1 MIRQEEKGKCGEVAL
16 RNLASDL
23 GYKKEALAYFKE
35 PCSDFLS
42 LAREGKELG
51 IRLKPFYIEDFK
63 KVSKARWKGII
74 RKKTNGSFHF
84 VYVRKGLLFSIYDGA
99 KGKREIITKKKYQKE
114 YTDELLLCLSK
125 RKREK
130 GFLSFKNRIGFYLF
144 PLFQSLT
151 LFLSFFL
158 LRKEALLALASL
170 LLFLIFRLLED
181 LNVIASERKLSLGME
196 ERYLE
201 LTNGKDLPSFERW
214 KQKFLLE
221 QRRKGELGGLLL
233 LLPLSLFL
241 YDREGIIILSG
252 TFVLALLL
260 SCLFRELRR
269 RRLTEVSLREKTL
282 EEKGFEKDEFFLLNK
297 EKGSYLHCCYLER
310 MLLLLFVFTV
320 SFVFALNKEEKIVS
334 FISYLVFPS
343 YLGLLI
349 QKEGIKR
356 ESELTSEELFLHL
369 GKERNAIL
377 TKEVKINKEKSDL

>member
-42 LAREGKELG
+42 LAKEGKELG
-51 IRLKPFYIEDFK
+51 IKLKPFYIEDFK

-84 VYVRKGLLFSIYDGA
+84 VYVRKGLLFSVFDGA
-99 KGKREIITKKKYQKE
+99 KGKREIITKKKYQRE

-125 RKREK
+125 RKREE
-130 GFLSFKNRIGFYLF
+130 GFLPFKNLAGFYLF
-144 PLFQSLT
+144 TLFQSLT

-181 LNVIASERKLSLGME
+181 LNVIVSERKLSLGIE

-201 LTNGKDLPSFERW
+201 STKGKDLTSFERW

-221 QRRKGELGGLLL
+221 RRKKGELGGMLL

-241 YDREGIIILSG
+241 YDREGIIILLS
-252 TFVLALLL
+252 TLVLSLLL
-260 SCLFRELRR
+260 SLLFQKLRR
-269 RRLTEVSLREKTL
+269 RKLSGISLREKTL
-282 EEKGFEKDEFFLLNK
+282 EEKGFKKDEFFLFNK
-297 EKGSYLHCCYLER
+297 EKGSYLHCCYLEK

-334 FISYLVFPS
+334 FISYLVFPC

-356 ESELTSEELFLHL
+356 EGELTSEELFLHL

-377 TKEVKINKEKSDL
+377 AKEVKINKEKSDL